1 MADSE
6 PTTEDTGTSEVDGE
20 EKTELDSGHDF
31 EYGANDQERENNNEQ
46 EGGIDGEKGDK
57 NIEEERLEEK
67 EETLSQFISANRCCG
82 SEEFK
87 LEYEGTFVLSTLN
100 EEQKSAQADLL
111 TSLSANPEQA
121 MMLPD
126 HVEGKTTFFT
136 AAKMDNEGN
145 LKYEI
150 RSFTPREEEKEE
162 KPIDKVEGAK
172 LEEATLNLELNID
185 IDKQEDVDKET
196 LIGQSLLTEVEAVS
210 EVDAEQAQEIT
221 QIEEQSFSISEVQH
235 ADVEQVISMEETQ
248 SGFTSV
254 GKYVN
259 IDNTHYDEQVV
270 IEAKEDTEKVITER
284 IIDLLKDEPQAD
296 FIEEANTVIGITE
309 TEQSLKD
316 TQEYNTEG
324 GTINSEPLVVA
335 VEDKTEKVITL
346 EDRIRELF
354 RDEVEPTEIVFEQ
367 VQTFEVQNVQQK
379 EIVADVEVEVVG
391 NQVEIHETVQAS
403 HIENIQQ
410 QRTEVEQTFSTEQ
423 IEVDVVEEKPEEVV
437 IVNQQEN
444 KASRTIEQVITQE
457 VNGDIEVGKPE
468 HATMEQARIEETNIV
483 VENNEDK
490 NITLQEVEVSES
502 LINEMVGVSKET
514 SVNSNQEAQ
523 KVININETTERNTI
537 IEEIKVEEEVVEKV
551 QSSDVMVEA
560 VVNMPQEIS
569 KVETILSE
577 VVNEVPVAESKE
589 VQEVVDNNIQAQGI
603 AKAETV
609 SYITDSDKIETQNV
623 LSINI
628 ENTKEE
634 KADQNKES
642 PVVIKSEEKI
652 IVETKGIEI
661 NLKTEKTDNVKFEK
675 ITPERIITERRIQD
689 RKEKPEKVI
698 LNNGKDIKITNTRES
713 RAKLKDVEIKATK
726 PVAEKT
732 NREAIVLKFNRNT
745 ANNTARNEA
754 PRSLEKPREEKR
766 TTEESLKAKPL
777 NGHEILLQILGISQD
792 TMESRNA
799 EPTNSRSVPNI
810 NQEEQETKST
820 KSIPS
825 MYQPRNLNG
834 ITLKIAA

>member
-1 MADSE
+1 M
-6 PTTEDTGTSEVDGE
+6 DTFDTSEEVMSEIDIEATEVDFGE
-20 EKTELDSGHDF
+20 NF
-31 EYGANDQERENNNEQ
+31 EHGVNDKERENNNEQ
-46 EGGIDGEKGDK
+46 EAGIDGEKGEK
-57 NIEEERLEEK
+57 NIEDEKLEEK
-67 EETLSQFISANRCCG
+67 EETLSQFISANRRG
-82 SEEFK
+82 GGEEFK
-87 LEYEGTFVLSTLN
+87 LEYEGTFVLSALN
-100 EEQKSAQADLL
+100 EEQKTAQADLL

-150 RSFTPREEEKEE
+150 RSFTPKEEEKEE

-354 RDEVEPTEIVFEQ
+354 RDEVEPTDIVFEQ

-379 EIVADVEVEVVG
+379 EIV
-391 NQVEIHETVQAS
+391 
-403 HIENIQQ
+403 
-410 QRTEVEQTFSTEQ
+410 F
-423 IEVDVVEEKPEEVV
+423 
-437 IVNQQEN
+437 
-444 KASRTIEQVITQE
+444 
-457 VNGDIEVGKPE
+457 
-468 HATMEQARIEETNIV
+468 
-483 VENNEDK
+483 
-490 NITLQEVEVSES
+490 
-502 LINEMVGVSKET
+502 
-514 SVNSNQEAQ
+514 
-523 KVININETTERNTI
+523 
-537 IEEIKVEEEVVEKV
+537 
-551 QSSDVMVEA
+551 
-560 VVNMPQEIS
+560 
-569 KVETILSE
+569 
-577 VVNEVPVAESKE
+577 
-589 VQEVVDNNIQAQGI
+589 
-603 AKAETV
+603 
-609 SYITDSDKIETQNV
+609 
-623 LSINI
+623 LSI
-628 ENTKEE
+628 
-634 KADQNKES
+634 
-642 PVVIKSEEKI
+642 
-652 IVETKGIEI
+652 
-661 NLKTEKTDNVKFEK
+661 F
-675 ITPERIITERRIQD
+675 
-689 RKEKPEKVI
+689 
-698 LNNGKDIKITNTRES
+698 
-713 RAKLKDVEIKATK
+713 
-726 PVAEKT
+726 
-732 NREAIVLKFNRNT
+732 
-745 ANNTARNEA
+745 
-754 PRSLEKPREEKR
+754 
-766 TTEESLKAKPL
+766 
-777 NGHEILLQILGISQD
+777 
-792 TMESRNA
+792 
-799 EPTNSRSVPNI
+799 
-810 NQEEQETKST
+810 
-820 KSIPS
+820 
-825 MYQPRNLNG
+825 
-834 ITLKIAA
+834 